1 MSKKAIQAVGKRK
14 TAVARATL
22 LPGTGIIR
30 INKRLLKTLKP
41 QMFVDMI
48 NEPLM
53 LAEDTATKVDINVT
67 VSGGGVQGQA
77 EAARSAVARALAEF
91 NKKLKKTFLDYD
103 RHLIVWDIRTRETR
117 KPNDSRARAAR
128 QKSYR

>member
-1 MSKKAIQAVGKRK
+1 MTKKAIQSVGKRK

-22 LPGTGIIR
+22 VPGTGIIR
-30 INKRLLKTLKP
+30 INKRLLKTIKP
-41 QMFVDMI
+41 QMFIDMI

-67 VSGGGVQGQA
+67 VIGGGIQGQA
-77 EAARSAVARALAEF
+77 EAARSAIARSLADF
-91 NKKLKKTFLDYD
+91 NKKLKKTFIDYD
-103 RHLIVWDIRTRETR
+103 RHLMVWDIRTRESR
-117 KPNDSRARAAR
+117 KPNDSRARASR